1 MKANFKLLAL
11 ILALTLALSGCS
23 IEFTT
28 TGFGD
33 DDSSSVSDVEG
44 NTAED
49 APDESTPVET
59 EPEQNEP
66 EQNEPEQSEPE
77 QNEQPSISSETGDE
91 MLPVEPVESSAE
103 DTTGTPAENDEVGLE
118 DIPVDTSGENTLT
131 QNGYSITVEGIILD
145 EDRTRVYLTAEN
157 NGDNEIYLYEYNMSI
172 TQNGQSYSYD
182 FDMTG
187 DYPTIQSSI
196 APGEATE
203 GVIVFPPLAAE
214 PFTFVV
220 KAVSGDYSEVLAD
233 YSFEVSIN
241 S

>member
-11 ILALTLALSGCS
+11 ILALTLVLSGCS

-28 TGFGD
+28 TGFGN
-33 DDSSSVSDVEG
+33 DDSSSVSDVEDPPV
-44 NTAED
+44 ED
-49 APDESTPVET
+49 STIEDVPDESTPVE
-59 EPEQNEP
+59 
-66 EQNEPEQSEPE
+66 SEPE
-77 QNEQPSISSETGDE
+77 QNEQLNTSSETGDE
-91 MLPVEPVESSAE
+91 MLPVEPDVSSAE

-157 NGDNEIYLYEYNMSI
+157 NGDNELYLYEYNMSI

-196 APGEATE
+196 APGETTE

>member
-28 TGFGD
+28 TGFGN
-33 DDSSSVSDVEG
+33 DDSSSVSDVED
-44 NTAED
+44 NNAED
-49 APDESTPVET
+49 APDESTPVES
-59 EPEQNEP
+59 
-66 EQNEPEQSEPE
+66 EPEQSE
-77 QNEQPSISSETGDE
+77 QPNISSETGDE
-91 MLPVEPVESSAE
+91 MLPVEPDESSTE
-103 DTTGTPAENDEVGLE
+103 GTTGTPAENDEVGLE

-157 NGDNEIYLYEYNMSI
+157 NGDNELYLYEYNMSI

>member
-1 MKANFKLLAL
+1 MKTNFKLLAL

-33 DDSSSVSDVEG
+33 DDSSSVSDVED

-49 APDESTPVET
+49 VPDESTPVE
-59 EPEQNEP
+59 
-66 EQNEPEQSEPE
+66 SEPE
-77 QNEQPSISSETGDE
+77 QNEQPNTSSETGDE
-91 MLPVEPVESSAE
+91 VLPVEPDESSTE

-157 NGDNEIYLYEYNMSI
+157 NGDNELYLYEYNMSI

>member
-33 DDSSSVSDVEG
+33 DDGSSVSDVVD

-49 APDESTPVET
+49 VPDESTPVE
-59 EPEQNEP
+59 
-66 EQNEPEQSEPE
+66 SEPE
-77 QNEQPSISSETGDE
+77 QNEQPNTSSETGDE
-91 MLPVEPVESSAE
+91 VLPVEPVEPSAE
-103 DTTGTPAENDEVGLE
+103 DTTGTTAENDEVGLE

-157 NGDNEIYLYEYNMSI
+157 NGDNELYLYEYNMSI

>member
-28 TGFGD
+28 TGFGG
-33 DDSSSVSDVEG
+33 DDSSSVSDVED

-49 APDESTPVET
+49 VPDESTPVE
-59 EPEQNEP
+59 
-66 EQNEPEQSEPE
+66 SKPE
-77 QNEQPSISSETGDE
+77 QNEQPNTSSETGDE
-91 MLPVEPVESSAE
+91 MLPVEPDESSTE
-103 DTTGTPAENDEVGLE
+103 DTTGAPAENDEVGLE

-157 NGDNEIYLYEYNMSI
+157 NGDNELYLYEYNMSI

-241 S
+241 G

>member
-1 MKANFKLLAL
+1 MKANFKPLAL

-33 DDSSSVSDVEG
+33 DNSSSVFDVED
-44 NTAED
+44 NNAED
-49 APDESTPVET
+49 VPDESTPVEG
-59 EPEQNEP
+59 
-66 EQNEPEQSEPE
+66 EPEQSEPE
-77 QNEQPSISSETGDE
+77 QNEQPNTSSETDDE
-91 MLPVEPVESSAE
+91 MLPVEPDESSTE

-157 NGDNEIYLYEYNMSI
+157 NGDNELYLYEYNMSI

-241 S
+241 N

>member
-33 DDSSSVSDVEG
+33 DDSSSVSDVED
-44 NTAED
+44 NNAED
-49 APDESTPVET
+49 VLDESTPVE
-59 EPEQNEP
+59 
-66 EQNEPEQSEPE
+66 SEPE
-77 QNEQPSISSETGDE
+77 QNEQPNTSSETGDE
-91 MLPVEPVESSAE
+91 MLPVEPDESSTE

-157 NGDNEIYLYEYNMSI
+157 NGNNEIYLYEYNMSI

>member
-33 DDSSSVSDVEG
+33 DDSSSVSDVED

-49 APDESTPVET
+49 VPDESTPVES
-59 EPEQNEP
+59 
-66 EQNEPEQSEPE
+66 EPEQSE
-77 QNEQPSISSETGDE
+77 QPNISSETGDE
-91 MLPVEPVESSAE
+91 MLPVEPDESSTE
-103 DTTGTPAENDEVGLE
+103 GTTGTPAENDEVGLE

-157 NGDNEIYLYEYNMSI
+157 NGDNELYLYEYNMSI

>member
-33 DDSSSVSDVEG
+33 DDSSSVSDVED
-44 NTAED
+44 NNAED
-49 APDESTPVET
+49 VLDESTPVEG
-59 EPEQNEP
+59 
-66 EQNEPEQSEPE
+66 EPE
-77 QNEQPSISSETGDE
+77 QNEQLNTSSETGDE
-91 MLPVEPVESSAE
+91 MLPVEPDESSAE

-131 QNGYSITVEGIILD
+131 QNGYSITVKGIILD

-157 NGDNEIYLYEYNMSI
+157 NGDNELYLYEYNMSI
-172 TQNGQSYSYD
+172 TQDGQSYSYD

>member
-33 DDSSSVSDVEG
+33 DDSSSVSDVED

-49 APDESTPVET
+49 VPDESTPVE
-59 EPEQNEP
+59 
-66 EQNEPEQSEPE
+66 SEPE
-77 QNEQPSISSETGDE
+77 QNEQPNISSETGDE
-91 MLPVEPVESSAE
+91 MLPVEPDESSTE

-157 NGDNEIYLYEYNMSI
+157 NGDSELYLYEYNMSI

-187 DYPTIQSSI
+187 DYLTIQSSI

>member
-33 DDSSSVSDVEG
+33 DDSSSVSDVED
-44 NTAED
+44 NNAED
-49 APDESTPVET
+49 VLDESTPVEG

-66 EQNEPEQSEPE
+66 EQNE
-77 QNEQPSISSETGDE
+77 QPNTSSETGDE
-91 MLPVEPVESSAE
+91 MLPVEPDESSAE

>member
-33 DDSSSVSDVEG
+33 DASSSVSDVED

-49 APDESTPVET
+49 VPDESTPVE
-59 EPEQNEP
+59 
-66 EQNEPEQSEPE
+66 SEPE
-77 QNEQPSISSETGDE
+77 QNEQLNTSSETGDK
-91 MLPVEPVESSAE
+91 MLPVEPSAE

-157 NGDNEIYLYEYNMSI
+157 NGDNELYLYEYNMSI

>member
-33 DDSSSVSDVEG
+33 DDSSSVSDVED

-49 APDESTPVET
+49 VPDESTPVER

-66 EQNEPEQSEPE
+66 EQNE
-77 QNEQPSISSETGDE
+77 QPNTSSETDDE
-91 MLPVEPVESSAE
+91 MLPVEPDESSVE

-157 NGDNEIYLYEYNMSI
+157 NGDNELYLYEYNMSI

-196 APGEATE
+196 APGETTE

>member
-33 DDSSSVSDVEG
+33 DSSSVSDVED

-49 APDESTPVET
+49 VPDESTPVE
-59 EPEQNEP
+59 
-66 EQNEPEQSEPE
+66 SEPE
-77 QNEQPSISSETGDE
+77 QNEQPNTSSETGDE
-91 MLPVEPVESSAE
+91 MLPVEPDESSTE

-118 DIPVDTSGENTLT
+118 DIPVDSSGENTLT

-157 NGDNEIYLYEYNMSI
+157 NGDNELYLYEYNMSI

>member
-33 DDSSSVSDVEG
+33 DDSSSVSDVED
-44 NTAED
+44 NNAED
-49 APDESTPVET
+49 VLDESTPVEG
-59 EPEQNEP
+59 
-66 EQNEPEQSEPE
+66 EPE
-77 QNEQPSISSETGDE
+77 QNEQPNTSSETGDE
-91 MLPVEPVESSAE
+91 MLPVESDESSAE
-103 DTTGTPAENDEVGLE
+103 DTTSTPAENDEVGLE

-157 NGDNEIYLYEYNMSI
+157 NGDNELYLYEYNMSI

>member
-33 DDSSSVSDVEG
+33 DDSSSVSDVED

-49 APDESTPVET
+49 VPDESTPVES
-59 EPEQNEP
+59 
-66 EQNEPEQSEPE
+66 EPEQSE
-77 QNEQPSISSETGDE
+77 QPNISSETGDE
-91 MLPVEPVESSAE
+91 MLPVEPDESSTE
-103 DTTGTPAENDEVGLE
+103 GTTGTPAENDEVGLE

-157 NGDNEIYLYEYNMSI
+157 NGDNEL
-172 TQNGQSYSYD
+172 
-182 FDMTG
+182 
-187 DYPTIQSSI
+187 
-196 APGEATE
+196 
-203 GVIVFPPLAAE
+203 
-214 PFTFVV
+214 
-220 KAVSGDYSEVLAD
+220 
-233 YSFEVSIN
+233 
-241 S
+241 

>member
-28 TGFGD
+28 TTGFGED
-33 DDSSSVSDVEG
+33 GSSSVSDAENTPVED

-49 APDESTPVET
+49 VPDESTPVE
-59 EPEQNEP
+59 
-66 EQNEPEQSEPE
+66 SEPE
-77 QNEQPSISSETGDE
+77 QNEQPNTSSETGDE
-91 MLPVEPVESSAE
+91 MLPVEPDESSTE

>member
-28 TGFGD
+28 TGFGN
-33 DDSSSVSDVEG
+33 DDSSSVSDVEDPPV
-44 NTAED
+44 ED
-49 APDESTPVET
+49 STIEDVPDESTPVE
-59 EPEQNEP
+59 
-66 EQNEPEQSEPE
+66 SEPE
-77 QNEQPSISSETGDE
+77 QNEQLNTSSETGDE
-91 MLPVEPVESSAE
+91 MLPVEPDVSSAE
-103 DTTGTPAENDEVGLE
+103 DTTGTTAENDEVGLE

-157 NGDNEIYLYEYNMSI
+157 NGDNELYLYEYNMSI

-196 APGEATE
+196 APGETTE

-241 S
+241 N

>member
-33 DDSSSVSDVEG
+33 DDSSSVSDVEN

-49 APDESTPVET
+49 VPDESTPVES

-66 EQNEPEQSEPE
+66 EQNE
-77 QNEQPSISSETGDE
+77 QPFTSSETDDE
-91 MLPVEPVESSAE
+91 VLPVEPDESSAE

-157 NGDNEIYLYEYNMSI
+157 NGDNELYLYEYNMSI

-196 APGEATE
+196 TPGEATE

>member
-33 DDSSSVSDVEG
+33 NDSSSVSDVED
-44 NTAED
+44 NNAED
-49 APDESTPVET
+49 VPDESTPVE
-59 EPEQNEP
+59 
-66 EQNEPEQSEPE
+66 SEPE
-77 QNEQPSISSETGDE
+77 QNEQPNTSSETDDE
-91 MLPVEPVESSAE
+91 MLPVEPDESSVE
-103 DTTGTPAENDEVGLE
+103 DTNGIPAENDEVGLE

-157 NGDNEIYLYEYNMSI
+157 NGDNELYLYEYNMSI

>member
-33 DDSSSVSDVEG
+33 DDSSSVSDVED
-44 NTAED
+44 NNAED
-49 APDESTPVET
+49 VLDESTPVEG

-66 EQNEPEQSEPE
+66 EQNE
-77 QNEQPSISSETGDE
+77 QPNTSSETGDE
-91 MLPVEPVESSAE
+91 MLPVEPDESSAE

-131 QNGYSITVEGIILD
+131 QNGYSITVEGIIID

-157 NGDNEIYLYEYNMSI
+157 NGNNELYLYEYNMLI

>member
-33 DDSSSVSDVEG
+33 NNSSSVSDAENTPVED

-49 APDESTPVET
+49 VPGESTLVE
-59 EPEQNEP
+59 
-66 EQNEPEQSEPE
+66 SELE
-77 QNEQPSISSETGDE
+77 QNEQPDTSSETGDE
-91 MLPVEPVESSAE
+91 MFPVGPDESLIE

-157 NGDNEIYLYEYNMSI
+157 NGASELYLYEYNMSI
-172 TQNGQSYSYD
+172 TQDGQRYDYD
-182 FDMTG
+182 FDLTG

>member
-1 MKANFKLLAL
+1 MKTNFKLLAL

-33 DDSSSVSDVEG
+33 DDSSSVSDVEDPPVEE

-49 APDESTPVET
+49 VPDESTPVE
-59 EPEQNEP
+59 
-66 EQNEPEQSEPE
+66 SEPE
-77 QNEQPSISSETGDE
+77 QNEQPNTSSETGDE
-91 MLPVEPVESSAE
+91 VLPVEPDESSTE
-103 DTTGTPAENDEVGLE
+103 DTTGTPAENAEVGLE

-157 NGDNEIYLYEYNMSI
+157 NGDNELYLYEYNMSI

>member
-33 DDSSSVSDVEG
+33 DDSSSVSDAENLPVEDS
-44 NTAED
+44 TIED
-49 APDESTPVET
+49 VPDESTPVE
-59 EPEQNEP
+59 
-66 EQNEPEQSEPE
+66 SEPE
-77 QNEQPSISSETGDE
+77 QNEQPNTSSETGDE
-91 MLPVEPVESSAE
+91 MLPVEPDESSTE

-157 NGDNEIYLYEYNMSI
+157 NGDNELYLYEYNMSI

-196 APGEATE
+196 APGETTE

-220 KAVSGDYSEVLAD
+220 KAVSGDYSEALAD

>member
-33 DDSSSVSDVEG
+33 NNSSSVSDVED

-49 APDESTPVET
+49 VPDESTPVE
-59 EPEQNEP
+59 
-66 EQNEPEQSEPE
+66 SEPE
-77 QNEQPSISSETGDE
+77 QNEQPNTSSETGDE
-91 MLPVEPVESSAE
+91 MLPVEPDESSTD

-118 DIPVDTSGENTLT
+118 DIPVDSSGENTLT

-157 NGDNEIYLYEYNMSI
+157 NGDNELYLYEYNMSI